1 MIDIYTDVSLVSN
14 LQRNNDLFFNT
25 RTCNEKMTSVDT
37 AVMQKIDHAV
47 LKADNRIETPYGLGY
62 ITNLSTGCKTV
73 INILKY
79 PDIIFSV
86 DECGANAIEL
96 LFRMRDVKFF
106 MSYPIYV
113 HFRDGVPC
121 YGYSFCLSRSGKCDP
136 DKANRNGVP
145 PEIWTDLQHNK
156 VIRMNG
162 RVFTK
167 DLIMGEARKGLKVT
181 YTTDTRPCD
190 NIVKFAKDSDLFICE
205 GMYGSDDNLDNA
217 VKNYHMTFSEAASLA
232 RDAHVEQM
240 WLTHY
245 SPGLVDP
252 EKYISNATNIFKRT
266 MCAYDTL
273 STVLEYQ

>member
-1 MIDIYTDVSLVSN
+1 MMIDIYTDVSLVSN

-113 HFRDGVPC
+113 HFRDDTIIRFNNTNVTKGEDE
-121 YGYSFCLSRSGKCDP
+121 YYSWWQHKLR
-136 DKANRNGVP
+136 
-145 PEIWTDLQHNK
+145 EEQTD
-156 VIRMNG
+156 
-162 RVFTK
+162 
-167 DLIMGEARKGLKVT
+167 DL
-181 YTTDTRPCD
+181 
-190 NIVKFAKDSDLFICE
+190 
-205 GMYGSDDNLDNA
+205 
-217 VKNYHMTFSEAASLA
+217 
-232 RDAHVEQM
+232 
-240 WLTHY
+240 
-245 SPGLVDP
+245 
-252 EKYISNATNIFKRT
+252 
-266 MCAYDTL
+266 
-273 STVLEYQ
+273 

>member
-62 ITNLSTGCKTV
+62 ITNLSKLPFEIKCIECTEESASLDLFG
-73 INILKY
+73 LKVT
-79 PDIIFSV
+79 IFSV
-86 DECGANAIEL
+86 N
-96 LFRMRDVKFF
+96 
-106 MSYPIYV
+106 
-113 HFRDGVPC
+113 HGVPC

-266 MCAYDTL
+266 VCAYDTL

>member
-1 MIDIYTDVSLVSN
+1 MMIDIYTDVSLVSN

-113 HFRDGVPC
+113 RVDNGTTIQFNDADII
-121 YGYSFCLSRSGKCDP
+121 SGEDAFYTWWQRKHE
-136 DKANRNGVP
+136 K
-145 PEIWTDLQHNK
+145 
-156 VIRMNG
+156 
-162 RVFTK
+162 
-167 DLIMGEARKGLKVT
+167 GESA
-181 YTTDTRPCD
+181 
-190 NIVKFAKDSDLFICE
+190 
-205 GMYGSDDNLDNA
+205 
-217 VKNYHMTFSEAASLA
+217 
-232 RDAHVEQM
+232 
-240 WLTHY
+240 
-245 SPGLVDP
+245 
-252 EKYISNATNIFKRT
+252 
-266 MCAYDTL
+266 
-273 STVLEYQ
+273 

>member
-1 MIDIYTDVSLVSN
+1 MYLEPRQRRQHQLTLTLIAKLPFEIKCIECTEESTSL
-14 LQRNNDLFFNT
+14 DLFG
-25 RTCNEKMTSVDT
+25 
-37 AVMQKIDHAV
+37 
-47 LKADNRIETPYGLGY
+47 LKVTM
-62 ITNLSTGCKTV
+62 
-73 INILKY
+73 
-79 PDIIFSV
+79 FSV
-86 DECGANAIEL
+86 N
-96 LFRMRDVKFF
+96 
-106 MSYPIYV
+106 
-113 HFRDGVPC
+113 HGVPC

-136 DKANRNGVP
+136 DKAKKNGVP

-181 YTTDTRPCD
+181 YTTDTRPCG
-190 NIVKFAKDSDLFICE
+190 NIVKFAKGSDLFICE